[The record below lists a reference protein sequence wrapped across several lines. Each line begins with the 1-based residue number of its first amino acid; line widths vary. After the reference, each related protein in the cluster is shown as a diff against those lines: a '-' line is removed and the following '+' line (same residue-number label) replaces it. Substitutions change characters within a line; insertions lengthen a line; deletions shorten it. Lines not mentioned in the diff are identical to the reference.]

1 MSLKV
6 PKSSPHNMFKKYIV
20 KETQFL
26 IDILVEN
33 GHKRTFLKN
42 VVKNHN
48 TKEKNNDS
56 LINQVKEISVG
67 T

>member
-1 MSLKV
+1 
-6 PKSSPHNMFKKYIV
+6 MFKKYIV